1 MPEVVAD
8 ACWAFCFLTEAK
20 SEQKKEVLSYVN
32 PQYLLYLILY
42 DDIRLQ
48 SPALRL
54 AGNFVSGDQDD
65 TQVMLN
71 AGLLRVLAVLLGK
84 AQELQKKEVLWILS
98 NITAGTTQQIT
109 QVINMGF
116 IKYLINVANTE
127 SLVLQTEAIWALCNA
142 INGGTVEQV

>member
-1 MPEVVAD
+1 M
-8 ACWAFCFLTEAK
+8 
-20 SEQKKEVLSYVN
+20 
-32 PQYLLYLILY
+32 
-42 DDIRLQ
+42 
-48 SPALRL
+48 
-54 AGNFVSGDQDD
+54 SGDQDD